1 MQWKLPRSSL
11 GSPGTAG
18 WSAGCALPMMGM
30 LRPSGRSP
38 VAACPTWPPRCC
50 RQGSPQSCQ
59 GSPLLPRMLPWAE
72 VAKAPHVLLP
82 RSICCSLFFFFLL
95 LSQGICG
102 KMLPCLKFVAFA
114 SAAAP
119 VGGSQLLIYAYPH
132 RDIKNNRSV
141 ETRQWDFNSLGQG
154 PRSVHVHL
162 PPIYVCVFNGK
173 VCQGVLSWFSWDSAL
188 YKYLSS
194 HRIPNNFLEKLPL
207 WRGSK

>member
-1 MQWKLPRSSL
+1 MEAASQQRGQPWHSRVVGRLCPPRGGDALAKWPQPRGRLPHL
-11 GSPGTAG
+11 ATTLLPPGQPAELPGVPTASPHAALSRGGKSTA
-18 WSAGCALPMMGM
+18 
-30 LRPSGRSP
+30 RSP
-38 VAACPTWPPRCC
+38 SQVD
-50 RQGSPQSCQ
+50 
-59 GSPLLPRMLPWAE
+59 LLFA
-72 VAKAPHVLLP
+72 
-82 RSICCSLFFFFLL
+82 FFFFLL

-102 KMLPCLKFVAFA
+102 KMLPCLKFVTFA

-119 VGGSQLLIYAYPH
+119 VGESQLLIYAYPH

-141 ETRQWDFNSLGQG
+141 ETRQWDFNSLGRG

>member
-1 MQWKLPRSSL
+1 M
-11 GSPGTAG
+11 
-18 WSAGCALPMMGM
+18 
-30 LRPSGRSP
+30 
-38 VAACPTWPPRCC
+38 AAAPWPPGPLGHHAAAAGAARRAARGPHCFPACC
-50 RQGSPQSCQ
+50 PEQRWQKHRTFSFPG
-59 GSPLLPRMLPWAE
+59 RFA
-72 VAKAPHVLLP
+72 V
-82 RSICCSLFFFFLL
+82 RFFFFLIL